1 MRCDRAQRL
10 MDRYLAEELPA
21 VEREDLK
28 FHLRKCPGCQQ
39 QWAQL
44 QTLLGTLRR
53 VPAPPMPQGF
63 VGRVMA
69 MAGQEIDR
77 QGTSVEARARPA
89 FWWQRVVRH
98 QQIGFA
104 AALAAGLLVGVLLG
118 HQTWHHSASTST
130 IDRPTANVQ
139 VTDAEN
145 VYLIDYLTGTPRG
158 SFPEIYLS
166 LTSVDSDQEL

>member
-1 MRCDRAQRL
+1 MRCDRAQIL
-10 MDRYLAEELPA
+10 MDRYVAEELPA
-21 VEREDLK
+21 VEREDLE

-39 QWAQL
+39 QLAQL
-44 QTLLGTLRR
+44 QKLLGTLRS
-53 VPAPPMPQGF
+53 VPAPPVPQGF
-63 VGRVMA
+63 VGRVMVI
-69 MAGQEIDR
+69 AGQEVDH
-77 QGTSVEARARPA
+77 QGPLVQARPRPA
-89 FWWQRVVRH
+89 SWWRH
-98 QQIGFA
+98 GVTPQQIGFA
-104 AALAAGLLVGVLLG
+104 AALAAGLLVGVMLG
-118 HQTWHHSASTST
+118 HQTWQHSARTST